1 LIDRLWDTE
10 PPTWDL
16 AMWDQPS
23 ELPWAP
29 FQTKE
34 SQAGVMEQ
42 GENLLDPLSCH
53 WAMGRGRAA
62 IDEQL
67 HSLRNP
73 TDQAERSTQL
83 EVLARDQGRDTS

>member
-1 LIDRLWDTE
+1 
-10 PPTWDL
+10 
-16 AMWDQPS
+16 
-23 ELPWAP
+23 
-29 FQTKE
+29 
-34 SQAGVMEQ
+34 MEQ

>member
-1 LIDRLWDTE
+1 MYPKDKLIDRLWDTE

-62 IDEQL
+62 IDEQPQCRSF
-67 HSLRNP
+67 SLQRRK
-73 TDQAERSTQL
+73 D
-83 EVLARDQGRDTS
+83 